1 VILGSNYF
9 KIGVVIFVLFMVSCK
24 KPPQKTIKPVN
35 IAFKKEGELTLF
47 KGVNDSLLMKLDI
60 EIATSEY
67 DIQTGLMYRNSM
79 KQNQGMLFVFPDVRA
94 RSFYMK
100 NTRIPLDLVF
110 IDHNKTIVSF
120 QENAKPLDE
129 TALPSNAIAQFV
141 LEINAG
147 LAEKWQLEVGDKMD
161 YFEIKI
167 VE

>member
-1 VILGSNYF
+1 MIFLNYT
-9 KIGVVIFVLFMVSCK
+9 KIGIAVLLLISLISCK
-24 KPPQKTIKPVN
+24 ESKRSTIKPAEVT
-35 IAFKKEGELTLF
+35 FKKEGELTLY
-47 KGVNDSLLMKLDI
+47 KGKNDSLIKKLDI
-60 EIATSEY
+60 EIAKSEY

-79 KQNQGMLFVFPDVRA
+79 KENQGMLFVFEDIRE

-129 TALPSNAIAQFV
+129 TSLPSNAIAQFV

-147 LAEKWQLEVGDKMD
+147 LSEKWQLEVGDKID
-161 YFEIKI
+161 YFEYKI
-167 VE
+167 VK

>member
-1 VILGSNYF
+1 MTLLKYITLTLLILYF
-9 KIGVVIFVLFMVSCK
+9 TSVLSCK
-24 KPPQKTIKPVN
+24 SDKKAMVTPVE

-47 KGVNDSLLMKLDI
+47 KGTTDTIIKKLDL
-60 EIATSEY
+60 EIAKSEY

-79 KQNQGMLFVFPDVRA
+79 KQNQGMLFVFPDIRE

-129 TALPSNAIAQFV
+129 SALPSNALAQYV

-147 LAEKWQLEVGDKMD
+147 LAEQWQLEVGDKMD
-161 YFEIKI
+161 YFEYKI